1 MRISTATR
9 SPARTP
15 QRAAVSSVI
24 SSMMPRGSWPGIIG
38 RPRPPMAPLYCS
50 TSLPQM
56 PHAST
61 RSSAPVSPPSV
72 GRGYS
77 RISICRGPVCTTAR
91 TMSATCLLLGEGGYV
106 ERDQRR
112 RAGGLGG
119 VGGERPVLGAC
130 AAVDDEVAAGDEP
143 RVVRRDP
150 GDHVADVGRGGR
162 LAHRDLPAH
171 VER

>member
-38 RPRPPMAPLYCS
+38 SPRVPMAPLYCS

-56 PHAST
+56 PQAST
-61 RSSAPVSPPSV
+61 RSSAPVSPPST

-91 TMSATCLLLGEGGYV
+91 TMSAKGRTFLAALGLALGLEL
-106 ERDQRR
+106 
-112 RAGGLGG
+112 GLGN
-119 VGGERPVLGAC
+119 
-130 AAVDDEVAAGDEP
+130 
-143 RVVRRDP
+143 
-150 GDHVADVGRGGR
+150 RGGSGDSGAGHNR
-162 LAHRDLPAH
+162 FCCPADH
-171 VER
+171 DI